1 MRRFAVWWK
10 EWGATFLSLSTLLVT
25 LAVWY
30 FGRSGWLVLG
40 PSDAAA
46 QAVTM
51 LDARADRD
59 SALFA
64 TLADSGKADRQR
76 IWKAIDSSQRD
87 VNYALRAIEAG
98 NRVVCFRDRP
108 AAEVA
113 GILCPSG
120 KVPR

>member
-10 EWGATFLSLSTLLVT
+10 EWGATTLSLLTLLTT
-25 LAVWY
+25 LAIWY
-30 FGRSGWLVLG
+30 LGRSGWVVFG
-40 PSDAAA
+40 PSDAMA
-46 QAVTM
+46 QAVTT
-51 LDARADRD
+51 LEERADRD
-59 SALFA
+59 SSFFA
-64 TLADSGKADRQR
+64 DLADSGREDRR
-76 IWKAIDSSQRD
+76 RLWKAVDSSQRD